1 MMKLFPAFALDIPI
15 VAKTSSAKKIDFK
28 KCIRFI
34 VSKLLVKYSLKTRHR
49 CEAGV
54 GVEIGETN
62 GLLIGVANT
71 GLTI

>member
-15 VAKTSSAKKIDFK
+15 VAKASSTKRIDFK

-34 VSKLLVKYSLKTRHR
+34 VSKLLVKYGLKTCHR
-49 CEAGV
+49 CEV
-54 GVEIGETN
+54 GVEMGETN
-62 GLLIGVANT
+62 GLLIGVANA